1 MSLYFK
7 SAAIAAFFLTASV
20 PAEAA
25 TYNFTMGGS
34 AGTFDAPLGGGL
46 LTGISIMIG
55 NTLFD
60 TLGIGA
66 AAPVYTPL
74 FNPLNSL
81 FDIEFHG
88 AGQPTASIFNSVGSA
103 ECPVGDCIMQIFDTG
118 GGGSLPE
125 FLVLNTVTFQNVAL
139 GLYSIDPAPVV
150 PPVPLP
156 APAWLLAFGLGGL
169 GFAARWRSSRAPATA

>member
-1 MSLYFK
+1 MSRFFK
-7 SAAIAAFFLTASV
+7 SAITAAFVLTASA
-20 PAEAA
+20 PAKAV

-34 AGTFDAPLGGGL
+34 ASTFDAPLGGGL
-46 LTGISIMIG
+46 LTSFSVLIG

-60 TLGIGA
+60 TLGLGA

-74 FNPLNSL
+74 FNPLNGL
-81 FDIEFHG
+81 FDIELHG
-88 AGQPTASIFNSVGSA
+88 AGQPTAHVFNSVGSP

-125 FLVLNTVTFQNVAL
+125 FLVLNTVTLQNVAL

-156 APAWLLAFGLGGL
+156 APAWLLVFGLAGL
-169 GFAARWRSSRAPATA
+169 GVAARRLSSRGTATA